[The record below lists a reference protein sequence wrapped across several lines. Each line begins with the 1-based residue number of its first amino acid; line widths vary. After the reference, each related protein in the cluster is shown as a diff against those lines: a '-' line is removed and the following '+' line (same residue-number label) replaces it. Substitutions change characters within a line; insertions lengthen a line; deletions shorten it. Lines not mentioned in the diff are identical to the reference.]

1 MLRFLLGLSL
11 ISCLLV
17 SCGGERTDRER
28 IEGLVF
34 ASPLEFTPK
43 EHAVSPP
50 APLET
55 ALDPTAI
62 LLVTL
67 DTTRADHLS
76 VYGYDK
82 ITSPA
87 LDRIAAEGVRAAHA
101 ISPMPTT
108 DPAHLSILTGQ
119 FPRSHGVIK
128 NGIELKDGTPSL
140 AAWAKSRGYRTA
152 AFVSRAHTNPK
163 ALNLAGFDDESGPS
177 GDEKARDG
185 RLTLED
191 ALDWLDDHGNEP
203 FFLWVHFFDPHG
215 PYRPTREL
223 ADKWIPKELQLEN
236 PEPSK
241 HGRIYTERQVQ
252 AKIARYDAEV
262 NYMDGLVD
270 ELVTH
275 VRGLRV
281 KQQPPLVVV
290 AGDHGEAMDELLD
303 SHGFAFDHGK
313 HLYRG
318 ITHVPL
324 FFVWPGRIPAGKV
337 IEGPVQTTDIAATVF
352 DLIGDNGF
360 ATQGESL
367 VPLFSGAE
375 PSKRLAFT
383 ERRLLSER
391 KRKEL
396 KLKGVR
402 QYAVQD
408 HRYML
413 IVSQPDGVDQLI
425 DLQGDPASL
434 TDVSSEQPEVRDRL
448 DHALRD
454 WLDRVS
460 AAEGVTLEIR
470 EEKLEALRALGY
482 VQ

>member
-1 MLRFLLGLSL
+1 
-11 ISCLLV
+11 
-17 SCGGERTDRER
+17 
-28 IEGLVF
+28 
-34 ASPLEFTPK
+34 
-43 EHAVSPP
+43 
-50 APLET
+50 
-55 ALDPTAI
+55 
-62 LLVTL
+62 
-67 DTTRADHLS
+67 
-76 VYGYDK
+76 
-82 ITSPA
+82 
-87 LDRIAAEGVRAAHA
+87 
-101 ISPMPTT
+101 
-108 DPAHLSILTGQ
+108 
-119 FPRSHGVIK
+119 
-128 NGIELKDGTPSL
+128 
-140 AAWAKSRGYRTA
+140 
-152 AFVSRAHTNPK
+152 
-163 ALNLAGFDDESGPS
+163 
-177 GDEKARDG
+177 
-185 RLTLED
+185 
-191 ALDWLDDHGNEP
+191 
-203 FFLWVHFFDPHG
+203 
-215 PYRPTREL
+215 
-223 ADKWIPKELQLEN
+223 
-236 PEPSK
+236 
-241 HGRIYTERQVQ
+241 
-252 AKIARYDAEV
+252 
-262 NYMDGLVD
+262 
-270 ELVTH
+270 
-275 VRGLRV
+275 
-281 KQQPPLVVV
+281 
-290 AGDHGEAMDELLD
+290 MDELLD